1 MQVKQPKNIKLKM
14 RGHILRSGVNWYRTL
29 KQNNLKQGFG
39 VISCTSLLPVKTIS
53 DVFLELG
60 YRKSLKMMTVSDN
73 NIYLSEQKYITTYIT
88 IRSTSVT

>member
-1 MQVKQPKNIKLKM
+1 MQIKQPKNIKLKM

-53 DVFLELG
+53 QVFLELG

-73 NIYLSEQKYITTYIT
+73 NIYLSEQ
-88 IRSTSVT
+88 